1 MRSLKELSPTELQ
14 IIVGF
19 AMGLRKEK
27 GISYRM
33 IVSKVAEEFDVKV
46 SKATVIRW
54 CKGDS
59 NPFNKI
65 KRINLTP
72 SPELSYII
80 GVYLGDGSIHQKSN
94 GRYLIKLK
102 VVDKEFAE
110 TFSKT
115 LLSLGV
121 NSTFGF
127 ERDASRVNRGY
138 VEASNKELFMFLNKP
153 VDKLIE
159 TAEYYPTEFLR
170 GFFDSEGY
178 PIIEAKNRF
187 RVMVGV
193 ANSSLKMIN
202 AVRDMLAQLGINSI
216 LRKSHLIGREVVI
229 RGIKYTSKVDMYTL
243 TISRKAD
250 VKRFAKLVGFSSPT
264 KMKKL
269 QFAIQLMDLPNDRV
283 ISEWHELYYKTPRGY
298 KLKKTKGKTF

>member
-14 IIVGF
+14 IIVEF
-19 AMGLRKEK
+19 VISLRKE
-27 GISYRM
+27 GISYRR
-33 IVSKVAEEFDVKV
+33 IATKVAEEFDVKV

-54 CKGDS
+54 CRGYS

-110 TFSKT
+110 TFSKA

-127 ERDASRVNRGY
+127 ERDASRVNRWY
-138 VEASNKELFMFLNKP
+138 VEASNKELFMFLDRP
-153 VDKLIE
+153 IDKLIE
-159 TAEYYPTEFLR
+159 SAKDYPAEFLR

-193 ANSSLKMIN
+193 ANSSLKIIN
-202 AVRDMLAQLGINSI
+202 TVRNMLAQLGINSI
-216 LRKSHLIGREVVI
+216 LRKSHLIGQEVVI
-229 RGIKYTSKVDMYTL
+229 RGIKYSYNVDMYTL

-250 VKRFAKLVGFSSPT
+250 VKRFAELVGFSSQT

-269 QFAIQLMDLPNDRV
+269 QFAIQLMDLPNGKA
-283 ISEWHELYYKTPRGY
+283 ISKWHELYYKTPRGY
-298 KLKKTKGKTF
+298 KLKKPQGKTF